1 MVFGIKLIKFLSIF
15 KGVYEYYTLIH
26 FQKYLHPIYL
36 FFLSP
41 ISLLF
46 SRFFNLFDKDLL
58 SYNNKL
64 FISSKVLLFDLCF
77 SNSEKSIEFI
87 FDFFLLNLN
96 LQYFL
101 DLHF

>member
-64 FISSKVLLFDLCF
+64 FISSKILLFDLCF
-77 SNSEKSIEFI
+77 SNSKKSIQFILDFLSLEFE
-87 FDFFLLNLN
+87 FTVF
-96 LQYFL
+96 
-101 DLHF
+101 